1 MSPTLKVIHDLTS
14 LCSAFDDNTSCR
26 ISF

>member
-14 LCSAFDDNTSCR
+14 LSSAFDDNTSLH

>member
-14 LCSAFDDNTSCR
+14 LCGAFDDITSWH